1 MKTYTVTQSYIAQD
15 IWKNVKAKD
24 KQEAIDICMGGRD
37 VDETNHE
44 DTYTEVEEV
53 DNEDT

>member
-24 KQEAIDICMGGRD
+24 KQEAIDICMGGRHI
-37 VDETNHE
+37 DETNHE